1 MNRSAVRFGI
11 LGPGHIAEK
20 FVTGLAVVPGAVLQ
34 AVASRDGARAGEFA
48 ARHGARRAY
57 AGYELLAEDPDV
69 DIVYVA
75 TPHAFHCEHA
85 LMCLEHGKA
94 VLVEKPFALD
104 ASQARR
110 MVEAAR
116 RNRVFLMEGMWSRFL
131 PATRKAR
138 ELVDAG
144 EIGEPRMVSADFS
157 FSRPFDPTSRTLDR
171 ALGGGGLLDVGIYP
185 LAFASLFFGAH
196 PIETTSFAHLGP
208 TGVDEHAA
216 LLLRYEGDRIAS
228 LTCGVQALGPYEAH
242 VLGTRGRISLPAF
255 AKAETVRLCHL
266 DRTTEDFSFPFAA
279 TGFEHEIAEVVECLA
294 VGRLEHPEMTLD
306 ETVALLEIMDG
317 LRRSWG
323 LAYPGEP
330 G

>member
-116 RNRVFLMEGMWSRFL
+116 RNRVFLMEGMSSRSNYL
-131 PATRKAR
+131 
-138 ELVDAG
+138 
-144 EIGEPRMVSADFS
+144 
-157 FSRPFDPTSRTLDR
+157 
-171 ALGGGGLLDVGIYP
+171 
-185 LAFASLFFGAH
+185 
-196 PIETTSFAHLGP
+196 
-208 TGVDEHAA
+208 
-216 LLLRYEGDRIAS
+216 
-228 LTCGVQALGPYEAH
+228 
-242 VLGTRGRISLPAF
+242 
-255 AKAETVRLCHL
+255 
-266 DRTTEDFSFPFAA
+266 
-279 TGFEHEIAEVVECLA
+279 
-294 VGRLEHPEMTLD
+294 
-306 ETVALLEIMDG
+306 IMIIM
-317 LRRSWG
+317 LM
-323 LAYPGEP
+323 Y
-330 G
+330 